1 MKSLYPFAWAVLLSM
16 VSVAADY
23 FLKRASES
31 PHALQSPYFVTGAAM
46 FAVSA
51 FGWVFVL
58 RYVKL
63 ATIGAIYSVVTVIG
77 LAALELT
84 IFNETFTPAEWLG
97 LSLAIA
103 SLLLLSRFTMM

>member
-1 MKSLYPFAWAVLLSM
+1 MKILYPFAWAILLSM

-31 PHALQSPYFVTGAAM
+31 PHALQSAYFVTGAAM
-46 FAVSA
+46 FTVTA

-63 ATIGAIYSVVTVIG
+63 ATLGAIYSVVTVIG
-77 LAALELT
+77 LAVLQIS
-84 IFNETFTPAEWLG
+84 IFNESFTSAEWLG
-97 LSLAIA
+97 IGLAIA
-103 SLLLLSRFTMM
+103 SLILLGRFTMM

>member
-1 MKSLYPFAWAVLLSM
+1 MTSLYPVVWAILLSM

-23 FLKRASES
+23 FVKRASES
-31 PHALQSPYFVTGAAM
+31 PHALQSAYFVTGAAM
-46 FAVSA
+46 FTVSA

-77 LAALELT
+77 LAVLELT
-84 IFNETFTPAEWLG
+84 IFNESFTPAEWLG
-97 LSLAIA
+97 MGLAIS
-103 SLLLLSRFTMM
+103 SLILLSRFTMM